1 MKRLLFL
8 ILFATVGL
16 SGVARRP
23 AVAEVYS
30 GHVADGQ
37 GNGVEYATIVL
48 LQDENQQAGTTTDE
62 EGDFSMEAKAG
73 TYKVVVQCIG
83 YETMEKNVH
92 LPVSTPD
99 TLILKPSSYALK
111 EVVVQAKNIERKADR
126 FVVSIS
132 PTAGKDGTEL
142 LSQAPS
148 VWLAEDNIS
157 INGSQGTKVF
167 VDDREIRLTGEE
179 LLTYLRSLKSEDI
192 KRIEVIPI
200 AGAEYEANSRSG
212 VILITLR
219 QRINN
224 GIQGNIT
231 MGTGLSSTLTNY
243 QPSGSLNARI
253 GKWTVNA
260 AASTTLAPKNE
271 SVMISTRQYPDAANR
286 FSALSRFDTRSNYG
300 TGRISTVFEIDTLN
314 SLGAEIEYTGEVSKG
329 SSSSQTELTKQGF
342 LINSIGNYRQ
352 NDDYNTVAATAN
364 YLHKFDN
371 NGSILKLIVDYANK
385 ESTGKNNYYIVQ
397 KISEQT
403 KDSTY
408 RSNSDATYNIVSADA
423 SGKKVLRKGMSL
435 NAGVKYTY
443 TYMDDHSL
451 YEDLTAD
458 RQWTV
463 KPSYGYALK
472 YKEHIMGAYAA
483 FSAEAGRWSL
493 IAGLRGEYT
502 QTSNESDRIDR
513 DYFDLFPNLSVTY
526 AFNNLKTW
534 MLVGQYARN
543 IERPAFYTLNP
554 NRLQTSDYSY
564 NMGNPYLKPTHIN
577 RFSATVVYNYRYTLT
592 VGGSLHRDLIREFCK
607 EDAADPDVS
616 FITYEN
622 HDVENHWFVAANIPV
637 QPVSWCN
644 LTANFVGV
652 RQDIRMTKE
661 SDFAHHYL
669 AFANANLSFIL
680 PESITLEAQYNGN
693 SRLYSGNSEVASR
706 HIFNLSARKKL
717 ANSQFLITASVNN
730 IFNRYNN
737 FASHIEAYTTQ
748 SHFESGHLGRIFKV
762 SLTWNFNSG
771 QKVKKRTVE
780 RGSNSE
786 INRLNNK

>member
-8 ILFATVGL
+8 IFFAAVGL

-37 GNGVEYATIVL
+37 GNGVEYAMIVL

-99 TLILKPSSYALK
+99 TLVLKPSSYALK

-126 FVVSIS
+126 FVVSVS

-142 LSQAPS
+142 LSQAPG

-200 AGAEYEANSRSG
+200 AGAEYEANSRGG

-243 QPSGSLNARI
+243 LPSGSLNARI

-271 SVMISTRQYPDAANR
+271 SVMISNRQYPDAANR
-286 FSALSRFDTRSNYG
+286 FSALSQFKTRSNYG
-300 TGRISTVFEIDTLN
+300 TGRISSIFEIDTLN
-314 SLGAEIEYTGEVSKG
+314 SLGTEIEYTGEVSKG

-352 NDDYNTVAATAN
+352 NDDYNTVATTAN

-371 NGSILKLIVDYANK
+371 NGSVLKLIVDYTNK

-397 KISEQT
+397 KISEQA
-403 KDSTY
+403 KDNTY

-435 NAGVKYTY
+435 NAGVRYTY

-458 RQWTV
+458 RQWIV

-493 IAGLRGEYT
+493 IAGL
-502 QTSNESDRIDR
+502 
-513 DYFDLFPNLSVTY
+513 
-526 AFNNLKTW
+526 W
-534 MLVGQYARN
+534 
-543 IERPAFYTLNP
+543 
-554 NRLQTSDYSY
+554 
-564 NMGNPYLKPTHIN
+564 
-577 RFSATVVYNYRYTLT
+577 
-592 VGGSLHRDLIREFCK
+592 GGGI
-607 EDAADPDVS
+607 
-616 FITYEN
+616 Y
-622 HDVENHWFVAANIPV
+622 
-637 QPVSWCN
+637 
-644 LTANFVGV
+644 ANF
-652 RQDIRMTKE
+652 E
-661 SDFAHHYL
+661 
-669 AFANANLSFIL
+669 
-680 PESITLEAQYNGN
+680 
-693 SRLYSGNSEVASR
+693 
-706 HIFNLSARKKL
+706 
-717 ANSQFLITASVNN
+717 
-730 IFNRYNN
+730 
-737 FASHIEAYTTQ
+737 
-748 SHFESGHLGRIFKV
+748 
-762 SLTWNFNSG
+762 
-771 QKVKKRTVE
+771 
-780 RGSNSE
+780 
-786 INRLNNK
+786 